1 MAIKDQCEICRKRY
15 TDECTETIVYDGI
28 SCSSYSRGINLE
40 KDSNSDGE
48 LDNQVQSPVFDGT
61 SSSGEFVFTSDYLK
75 ENTSIH
81 GWLSFLLLAIT
92 LGGII
97 SAVYSIMQYNP
108 SEFEGSKILALG
120 DVVIGVMLL
129 GVAIY
134 SVYSFIQRKPNAV
147 FLGKT
152 YIVAVFA
159 TNLLS
164 LFGGD
169 FESSGYGSVSHIV
182 RSLIWAV
189 IWFSYLCLSEQ
200 VQEVI
205 PKEYRKLHNSDY
217 YLLVALIIVPL
228 AFIGWGIK
236 DVASTHEEEM
246 STFLQETPL
255 RDGEYT
261 DGKVIFSVPKDFNC
275 EVKEA
280 NGIKVYT
287 IENDE
292 IGSITLCSDFEND
305 QSEMNINDYWTNW
318 ENEEASGYRKELI
331 VNEKREVNGYPYYF
345 KVTRYEI
352 NDSYVYW
359 RFIMLF
365 DNASSKVCVISTY
378 DGGYDSYIEEL
389 LNNIRFH

>member
-1 MAIKDQCEICRKRY
+1 MAIKDQCDKCRKRY
-15 TDECTETIVYDGI
+15 TDECTETIEYDGM

-48 LDNQVQSPVFDGT
+48 GDNQVQSPISDDT
-61 SSSGEFVFTSDYLK
+61 SISGDFVYTSDYLK

-81 GWLSFLLLAIT
+81 GWLSFFLLAII

-108 SEFEGSKILALG
+108 SEYEGSKILALG
-120 DVVIGVMLL
+120 DVVLGVMLL

-134 SVYSFIQRKPNAV
+134 TVYSFIQRKPNAV

-164 LFGGD
+164 LFGSD
-169 FESSGYGSVSHIV
+169 FESSGFGSVPHIV

-236 DVASTHEEEM
+236 DVISSHEEEM
-246 STFLQETPL
+246 STFLQETTL
-255 RDGEYT
+255 QEGEYT
-261 DGKVIFSVPKDFNC
+261 DGKVVFSVPMGFNC
-275 EVKEA
+275 EVEEA

-292 IGSITLCSDFEND
+292 IGSITLCSDFDND
-305 QSEMNINDYWTNW
+305 QSEKNINDYWTNW
-318 ENEEASGYRKELI
+318 KTKMPLGIAKN
-331 VNEKREVNGYPYYF
+331 
-345 KVTRYEI
+345 
-352 NDSYVYW
+352 
-359 RFIMLF
+359 
-365 DNASSKVCVISTY
+365 
-378 DGGYDSYIEEL
+378 
-389 LNNIRFH
+389 